1 MVVYAIVWICVAGVT
16 QSFSNDRSGG
26 TLHLLF
32 GSPANRASAYFAR
45 GVGHFTNGPL
55 TAVSTTILAV
65 LVIDLDAG
73 ELNYLTYALAI
84 VVVSIGIL
92 MFSLLLGNFAALY
105 RDWQLFF
112 SLALGG
118 LLGLTGVVIPVDR
131 LPNVLEGVAQGLPIT
146 HGLNALRGAVTGAS
160 VADVSTDLL
169 LELAVAAGYA
179 LVGLAVFTLMD
190 RAARR
195 RGILAGGEE

>member
-1 MVVYAIVWICVAGVT
+1 M
-16 QSFSNDRSGG
+16 
-26 TLHLLF
+26 
-32 GSPANRASAYFAR
+32 
-45 GVGHFTNGPL
+45 
-55 TAVSTTILAV
+55 
-65 LVIDLDAG
+65 IDLNVGD
-73 ELNYLTYALAI
+73 LNYLTYALAI

-146 HGLNALRGAVTGAS
+146 HGLQALRGAFAGAS
-160 VADVSTDLL
+160 VAQVSSDLL

-179 LVGLAVFTLMD
+179 VVGLVVFTLMD